1 MIDMETK
8 LKVIKDSEGGKVVM
22 VIAHQSGSIMIFKNK
37 NKIMEAVN
45 GSASLNTMR
54 LTFI

>member
-45 GSASLNTMR
+45 GSVSLNTMR